1 MSKFKLQ
8 SSSRMTEGN
17 PYKLIFSFSVPI
29 MLGNIFQQFY
39 NLVDLTI
46 VSGKLGTGA
55 MASVGATYVITGFLY
70 SFING
75 LTNGFSI
82 ITAQYYGAGNAK
94 EMRRSV
100 AATISFSLLLTL
112 LFTAVALLLVN
123 PLLRTLHTPDTLMAD
138 AYNYVSVLLWGLI
151 FTMLYNMFANILKA
165 IGNSVVPLIFLVI
178 SAAINIGL
186 DILFVN
192 VFELGIRGASLATV
206 ISQAISASLCLIYII
221 TKCPEVHIHAKDFHF
236 DSRLIGKMLT
246 TGFSMSMMLSV
257 INVGSIILQSGI
269 NTLGETT
276 LVAHTAARKIMEFT
290 MMPVAVLAA
299 SCATFTSQ
307 NYGGGKMDRIWKG
320 TKAALIMGFAWS
332 AFACAFTIPLSPYLV
347 AMIANDHSPEILQL
361 GNLYLRIGIPLF
373 FPLTVFVV
381 LRNALQGIDQRFV
394 PIFCSVL
401 ELVGKIIAINLLVP
415 SLGYL
420 GVCLTEPI
428 IWLGC
433 GIVILIYYL
442 VIKSKMI
449 NTTSIEK

>member
-1 MSKFKLQ
+1 MAVFKLQ
-8 SSSRMTEGN
+8 SSNRMTEGN
-17 PYKLIFSFSVPI
+17 PYKLIFAFSVPL

-55 MASVGATYVITGFLY
+55 MASVGTTYVITGFLY
-70 SFING
+70 SFVNG

-82 ITAQYYGAGNAK
+82 ITSQYYGAGNTK

-100 AATISFSLLLTL
+100 AATVSISVLLTI
-112 LFTAVALLLVN
+112 LFTALSLVIVN
-123 PLLRTLHTPDTLMAD
+123 PLLRFLHTPESLMAD
-138 AYNYVSVLLWGLI
+138 AYAYISVLLWGLI
-151 FTMLYNMFANILKA
+151 FTMLYNMLANILKA
-165 IGNSVVPLIFLVI
+165 IGNSVMPLIFLVI

-192 VFELGIRGASLATV
+192 VFEFGIRGAAWATV
-206 ISQAISASLCLIYII
+206 ISQAISAALCLIYII
-221 TKCPEVHIHAKDFHF
+221 AKCPEVHISSKDFHF
-236 DSRLIGKMLT
+236 DSILIGKMLT

-257 INVGSIILQSGI
+257 INIGSIILQSGI

-276 LVAHTAARKIMEFT
+276 LVAHTAARKIIEFT
-290 MMPVAVLAA
+290 MMPIAVLAA
-299 SCATFTSQ
+299 SSATFTSQ
-307 NYGGGKMDRIWKG
+307 NYGAGKMDRVWKG

-332 AFACAFTIPLSPYLV
+332 AFACLFTIPLAPYLISV
-347 AMIANDHSPEILQL
+347 IANDNSPEILQL
-361 GNLYLRIGIPLF
+361 GNLYLRVGTPLY

-381 LRNALQGIDQRFV
+381 IRNALQGIGQRLV
-394 PIFCSVL
+394 PILCSVL
-401 ELVGKIIAINLLVP
+401 ELLGKIIAINLLVP

-433 GIVILIYYL
+433 GIVIMIYYL
-442 VIKSKMI
+442 VLKSKMMKQ
-449 NTTSIEK
+449 NSGSC